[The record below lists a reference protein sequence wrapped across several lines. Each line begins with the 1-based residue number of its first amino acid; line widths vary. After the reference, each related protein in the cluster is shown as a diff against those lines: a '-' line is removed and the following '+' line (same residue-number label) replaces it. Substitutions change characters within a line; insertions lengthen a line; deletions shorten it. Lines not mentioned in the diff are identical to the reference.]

1 MPDLWDEAR
10 PQERRKVMRR
20 ARSILLAASLSAA
33 ACAPTT
39 LDSRALRSAAMSRQ
53 SDGSR
58 SPPAKDVQELLGRPL
73 TAESAAAVALL
84 NNHGVRAEIEE
95 LGIAE
100 GRLTQARRLPNP
112 TVEGAMRFEG
122 EGRPELEVGA
132 MIDITDLL
140 LLASRSSAAR
150 AEVDAARLSAIGSI
164 LDLSYDTRRAFYVY
178 QAAAELLELRRTVLQ
193 SFDASSDLATRLRE
207 AGNITELDLA
217 SQRSSFEEARLEF
230 QEAEVG
236 LTAARERLNGLM
248 GLWGKGTG
256 WHATPRLPD
265 VPAQEL
271 ELETLES
278 TAIGRSLDLVIAKNR
293 FGAAAKRANLARAQG
308 FLPELKAGV
317 SAERQEEWS
326 VGPAIEVEVPLF
338 YQGQGE
344 VGVARA
350 QMRQQQELYTDV
362 AVTLRASARN
372 AASRLS
378 AKREAVLFYKTSLL
392 PLKQK
397 IVEQTQLEYNAML
410 VGLFQLLQAKR
421 DQVRTAAAYV
431 EQHREYWIART
442 NAEQLLAGRRHPE
455 ELTRTITPGAGTP
468 GGAQD
473 LH

>member
-1 MPDLWDEAR
+1 MDA
-10 PQERRKVMRR
+10 
-20 ARSILLAASLSAA
+20 
-33 ACAPTT
+33 
-39 LDSRALRSAAMSRQ
+39 RALRSAAIGRQ
-53 SDGSR
+53 PGSSR
-58 SPPAKDVQELLGRPL
+58 SATVRDVQQLLARPL
-73 TAESAAAVALL
+73 TAESAAEVALL
-84 NNHGVRAEIEE
+84 NNHGVRAEVEE

-100 GRLTQARRLPNP
+100 GRLAQSRRLPNP

-132 MIDITDLL
+132 MIDLTDLL
-140 LLASRSSAAR
+140 LLASRSGAAR
-150 AEVDAARLSAIGSI
+150 AEVDAAKLSAIGSI
-164 LDLSYDTRRAFYVY
+164 LDLSYDTRRAFYAY
-178 QAAAELLELRRTVLQ
+178 QAAAELLELRRTVLR
-193 SFDASSDLATRLRE
+193 SFDASADLASRLRE
-207 AGNITELDLA
+207 AGNVTELDLA
-217 SQRSSFEEARLEF
+217 SQRSLFEEARFEL

-236 LTAARERLNGLM
+236 FTAARERLNALM
-248 GLWGKGTG
+248 GLWGKGTN
-256 WHATPRLPD
+256 WQAASRLPD
-265 VPAQEL
+265 VPAAEL
-271 ELETLES
+271 ELEKLES
-278 TAIGRSLDLVIAKNR
+278 AAVDRSLDLAIAKSR
-293 FGAAAKRANLARAQG
+293 FAGAAKRANLARAQG

-344 VGVARA
+344 VAVAKA
-350 QMRQQQELYTDV
+350 QMRQQQEVYTDV

-372 AASRLS
+372 AASRLA
-378 AKREAVLFYKTSLL
+378 AKREAVLYYRKALL

-421 DQVRTAAAYV
+421 DQVRSAAAYV
-431 EQHREYWIART
+431 DQHREYWIART

-455 ELTRTITPGAGTP
+455 ELTRNITPGAGTA